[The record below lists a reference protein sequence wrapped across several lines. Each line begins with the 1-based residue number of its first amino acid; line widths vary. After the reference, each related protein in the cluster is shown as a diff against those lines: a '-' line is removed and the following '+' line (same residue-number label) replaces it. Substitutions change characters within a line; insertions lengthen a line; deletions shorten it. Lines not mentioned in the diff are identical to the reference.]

1 MMKLRSTLALVAIC
15 VAASGFAVND
25 ALATRVSISGTHSYG
40 EIKKKCPGCD
50 CWNNAGGFGC
60 ENKGKGTGVYCTVK

>member
-1 MMKLRSTLALVAIC
+1 M
-15 VAASGFAVND
+15 
-25 ALATRVSISGTHSYG
+25 SISGTHSYG

-60 ENKGKGTGVYCTVK
+60 ENKGKGTGVYCTVKGKCTGLTPD